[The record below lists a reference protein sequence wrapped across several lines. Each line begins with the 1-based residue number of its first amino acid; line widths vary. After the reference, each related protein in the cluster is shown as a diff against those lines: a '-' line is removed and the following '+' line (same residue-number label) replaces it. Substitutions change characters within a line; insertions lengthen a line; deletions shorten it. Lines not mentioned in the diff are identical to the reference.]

1 MHFEMCTRASS
12 RLCEPNSLVY
22 GYNILREPGCRQRVT
37 FPWMHTDWSMTKQI
51 GVGRHLLRLLLRL
64 LLQALNKAIAA
75 RFTPLKKK
83 LTRSL
88 HNSDPSQLFWLRQ
101 VFKHTL
107 AGLQV
112 DEVVA
117 FHSAYT
123 GLQINEFAVF
133 RSALAG
139 TEQGHCSAVRR
150 GPGSARGQGI
160 HQEGGL

>member
-1 MHFEMCTRASS
+1 MQAEGHLSLDAH
-12 RLCEPNSLVY
+12 RLEY
-22 GYNILREPGCRQRVT
+22 DE
-37 FPWMHTDWSMTKQI
+37 TDWSWTTPAASSSAA
-51 GVGRHLLRLLLRL
+51 
-64 LLQALNKAIAA
+64 ALAGAEQGHCST
-75 RFTPLKKK
+75 FHTSQKK